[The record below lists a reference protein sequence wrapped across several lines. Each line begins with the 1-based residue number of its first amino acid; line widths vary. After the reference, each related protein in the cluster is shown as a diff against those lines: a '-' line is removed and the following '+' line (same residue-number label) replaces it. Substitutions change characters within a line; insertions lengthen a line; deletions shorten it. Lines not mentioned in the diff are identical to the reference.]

1 MDWDGARC
9 PEDLT
14 PFLPYWHAIL
24 YDHWSQNCWHYD
36 ILCILI
42 ITMHYDTSTIMIYY
56 AFWSILCI
64 ILQIPLWYIYYTLW
78 YTVRYDIYMPFWY
91 TYYALWYI
99 LCMMILAYTCS
110 HTCTWFLII
119 LCLIG
124 ICCILNKYSHILCHS
139 SGIYFWYMYWFFCSA
154 GSPRVWARCL

>member
-1 MDWDGARC
+1 MVCGELKHFYNWCLAGIAQLVDWDGARC

-42 ITMHYDTSTIMIYY
+42 ITMHYDTSTTMIYY

-78 YTVRYDIYMPFWY
+78 YILCVMIYICHSDIHTMHYDIY
-91 TYYALWYI
+91 YAIPMDYI
-99 LCMMILAYTCS
+99 FDTCINFS
-110 HTCTWFLII
+110 AVPARL
-119 LCLIG
+119 G
-124 ICCILNKYSHILCHS
+124 SEPAA
-139 SGIYFWYMYWFFCSA
+139 CSVIDKH
-154 GSPRVWARCL
+154 R